1 MSVKLYNVLAYQ
13 HPYVWFAAG
22 EVAVSVAALVPG
34 FHTLVIFLVLRV
46 HGDVHRFANVKLVHH
61 DIT

>member
-1 MSVKLYNVLAYQ
+1 MFLAYQ
-13 HPYVWFAAG
+13 HAYVVLAAFAL
-22 EVAVSVAALVPG
+22 AVFVAAVQLG